1 MSIQNEQITEKKEKN
16 DIVIRSRK
24 HIDISGVTEVIS
36 FDENSVA
43 MLTVCGEMALE
54 GEALKIGVLDTD
66 RGMVSVD
73 GKISAVI
80 YYDESPAPEKRK
92 RFGGLFSR

>member
-1 MSIQNEQITEKKEKN
+1 MSLQNEQTTEKN
-16 DIVIRSRK
+16 DIIIRSRK

-36 FDENSVA
+36 FDEKSVV

-54 GEALKIGVLDTD
+54 GEGLKIGVLDTD

-80 YYDESPAPEKRK
+80 YYDESPASEKRK
-92 RFGGLFSR
+92 RFGGIFGR

>member
-1 MSIQNEQITEKKEKN
+1 MSIQNEQTTEKKEKN

-36 FDENSVA
+36 FDENSVV

-54 GEALKIGVLDTD
+54 GESLRIGVLDTD

-80 YYDESPAPEKRK
+80 YYDESPMPEKRK
-92 RFGGLFSR
+92 RFGGLLGR